1 MLVIA
6 PAGSPLS
13 GSHGQWSSWCRKHA
27 YPGITE
33 IYLPHGS
40 NGRHAQEL
48 SELSILS
55 SDTCVLVGR
64 SPSALV
70 LLKTDTYIC
79 LSDRLGVSEAA
90 RPSPDVPLQQ
100 LMCVVSRDVQLL
112 KSSHDAHD

>member
-1 MLVIA
+1 M
-6 PAGSPLS
+6 
-13 GSHGQWSSWCRKHA
+13 
-27 YPGITE
+27 
-33 IYLPHGS
+33 PHGS

-48 SELSILS
+48 SPTVSLELSILS

-64 SPSALV
+64 SLSALV
-70 LLKTDTYIC
+70 LLMTDTYIC